1 MADPVTH
8 EDTEELVGAPRGSVQ
23 DTLSCKG
30 IEGGLQASGIVSESV
45 AHKLAY
51 SDLLFHNVKTSR
63 NFYNILKLK
72 EFFKAVVYCLAPGI
86 MEYWNV
92 GMMILHGSFSFY

>member
-8 EDTEELVGAPRGSVQ
+8 EDIEELVGAPRGSAQ

-51 SDLLFHNVKTSR
+51 SDFLFHNIKIRFFSNLVGESK
-63 NFYNILKLK
+63 KLIR
-72 EFFKAVVYCLAPGI
+72 E
-86 MEYWNV
+86 
-92 GMMILHGSFSFY
+92 

>member
-23 DTLSCKG
+23 DTISCKG

-51 SDLLFHNVKTSR
+51 SDLLFHNIKNNS
-63 NFYNILKLK
+63 II
-72 EFFKAVVYCLAPGI
+72 FKYGKRADKKADLGFDGRKGRCAVPETCAWENPQL
-86 MEYWNV
+86 
-92 GMMILHGSFSFY
+92 